1 MAMGG
6 TELFKLFGTIGLD
19 GVEKTNKEI
28 NDVTKKANDAYGK
41 IGKTFGTIGKT
52 IAVGITAGVT
62 AAGTALGKIVK
73 DSVSAFAD
81 YEQVAGGAK
90 LMFGDAYSFIAEKA
104 ANAYSTV
111 QMSQNDYLTQVNGFA
126 TGLKTALGGNEQAA
140 AELADKIINAE
151 ADIVAA
157 TGNTQE
163 NVQNAFNGIMKSN
176 FTMLDNLQ
184 IGITPTKEG
193 FQQVIDKVNEWNTTN
208 GHATKYQIDNLA
220 DCQKALVDYIEM
232 QGLSGYAAKEAS
244 GTISGSLAMTKS
256 AWQNLMS
263 GLAQDNADIPTLVNN
278 VVTSGAKVLEN
289 IIPRV
294 KEVLKNIPAAI
305 SEISPEAGAAFQ
317 TVIDVI
323 MAVLPVLKDAL
334 VTAFDVIKNT
344 INFVREHTGALT
356 AVATAIG
363 VIVTAIG
370 MYNAVA
376 AIKAAMAAAEVTT
389 VWGLVAAYAA
399 QAAAMVVALAPYL
412 AIAAAIAAVIAVGV
426 LLVKNWD
433 TIKAKVKEVWNSI
446 KTTISNV
453 LNNIKTGISNAWNS
467 IKTATSNVWNA
478 IKNFFV
484 NTWNSVKTVFTNAL
498 NSVKTFISNTWNA
511 IKTTTSNVWNSVKTF
526 FTNLWNSIKTI
537 VTNAINSVKTTI
549 TNVFNSIKTTITNI
563 WNSIKNF
570 FVNTWN
576 SIKTSVSNAINNV
589 KNTVINV
596 FTSVKTKVAN
606 IWNGIRDA
614 IMKPI
619 ETAKNKVKS
628 VIDSIKGF
636 FNFKF
641 QWPKIKL
648 PHFGITPKGWKI
660 GDLLNGSI
668 PKLGIDWY
676 AKGAILDKPTVFGVN
691 GSNLM
696 VGGEAGKEAVAPID
710 TLQTY
715 VKDAVRS
722 EMGLMESYLMRLV
735 ETVDEYLPKAAEGK
749 NLVLDSGALVGAM
762 AGNIDYTMG
771 NINRRKERWG

>member
-28 NDVTKKANDAYGK
+28 NDVTKKADDAYSK

-52 IAVGITAGVT
+52 IAVGVAAGVT
-62 AAGTALGKIVK
+62 AVGTGIGTIVK
-73 DSVSAFAD
+73 NSVSAFAE

-90 LMFGDAYSFIAEKA
+90 LMFGDAYSYIAEQA

-140 AELADKIINAE
+140 AELANKIIQAE
-151 ADIVAA
+151 ADVVAA

-176 FTMLDNLQ
+176 YTMLDNLQ
-184 IGITPTKEG
+184 IGITPTQEG
-193 FQQVIDKVNEWNTTN
+193 FQQVIDKVNEWNTAN
-208 GHATKYQIDNLA
+208 GNATKYQIDNLA
-220 DCQKALVDYIEM
+220 DCQNALVDYIDM
-232 QGLSGYAAKEAS
+232 QGLAGYAASEAA
-244 GTISGSLAMTKS
+244 GTISGSWAMTKS

-263 GLAQDNADIPTLVNN
+263 GLAQDNANIPQLVSN
-278 VVTSGAKVLEN
+278 VVSSGAKVLEN
-289 IIPRV
+289 VIPRV
-294 KEVLKNIPAAI
+294 KEVLKNIPVAI
-305 SEISPEAGAAFQ
+305 SQISPEAGAAFQ
-317 TVIDVI
+317 TVINVI

-334 VTAFDVIKNT
+334 VTTFNIIKNA
-344 INFVREHTGALT
+344 INFVKEHTGALT

-399 QAAAMVVALAPYL
+399 QAAAMIAALAPYL

-433 TIKAKVKEVWNSI
+433 EIKAKCIEVWNNIKTTISNTWNSI
-446 KTTISNV
+446 KTTTSN
-453 LNNIKTGISNAWNS
+453 IWNS
-467 IKTATSNVWNA
+467 I
-478 IKNFFV
+478 
-484 NTWNSVKTVFTNAL
+484 
-498 NSVKTFISNTWNA
+498 
-511 IKTTTSNVWNSVKTF
+511 KTF
-526 FTNLWNSIKTI
+526 FTNLWNNIKTI
-537 VTNAINSVKTTI
+537 VTNALNSVKNTV

-576 SIKTSVSNAINNV
+576 SIKTTISNAINNV
-589 KNTVINV
+589 KNTVTNV
-596 FTSVKTKVAN
+596 FTSVKTKVAD
-606 IWNGIRDA
+606 IWNGIKEA
-614 IMKPI
+614 ISKPI
-619 ETAKNKVKS
+619 EAAKNKVKS

-636 FNFKF
+636 FSFKF
-641 QWPKIKL
+641 SWPKIPL
-648 PHFGITPKGWKI
+648 PHFGISPSGWKI
-660 GDLLNGSI
+660 GDLLKGSI
-668 PKLGIDWY
+668 PKLGIEWY
-676 AKGAILDKPTVFGVN
+676 AKGAILDKPSIFGVN
-691 GSNLM
+691 GNNLM

-749 NLVLDSGALVGAM
+749 NLVLDNGALVGAM
-762 AGNIDYTMG
+762 AGNIDYAMG